1 MNPEG
6 VDKTFSGEERRLV
19 LECSLSVLIL
29 KFDFFF
35 LKKKTFALHVSGRYL
50 ACVSCYRKAS
60 PRGWLKPKMILFG
73 AIVIRSKLNPL
84 GFCGSDWGAE
94 TGVSG

>member
-35 LKKKTFALHVSGRYL
+35 FKEKDLCITCFWEL
-50 ACVSCYRKAS
+50 SCLCFLLQKSITPRLVKAQDDS
-60 PRGWLKPKMILFG
+60 ILRHCDKVQTQSLR
-73 AIVIRSKLNPL
+73 ILWK
-84 GFCGSDWGAE
+84 
-94 TGVSG
+94 